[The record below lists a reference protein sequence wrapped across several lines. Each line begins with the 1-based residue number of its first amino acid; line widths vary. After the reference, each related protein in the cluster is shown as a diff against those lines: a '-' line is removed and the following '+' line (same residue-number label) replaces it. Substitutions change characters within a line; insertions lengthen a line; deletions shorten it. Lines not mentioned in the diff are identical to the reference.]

1 MVNGNAIFFSS
12 GDTLGQWESVKKE
25 IHCPGHI
32 FFRNSIILLCDC
44 PCPGEVVALV
54 SRDTVLGKDMNA
66 QILETAT
73 LLRKGTAYSHMETK
87 PKKKMDGLLKSTDC
101 RFPA

>member
-1 MVNGNAIFFSS
+1 MGECEEGNSLPRPYFLQELHHPSLRLPLPWGGGSS
-12 GDTLGQWESVKKE
+12 SIQGRSLGDM
-25 IHCPGHI
+25 
-32 FFRNSIILLCDC
+32 
-44 PCPGEVVALV
+44 
-54 SRDTVLGKDMNA
+54 DT